1 MPDENLPSGDSPAA
15 TAEASNGV
23 ETPTVKNSS
32 TLAVIVFAFALVLL
46 LVSLTFVSLKG
57 RSHRSSATADEIA
70 SLQAEADALLDAH
83 NRDRA
88 TLGQAPTPEPT
99 ESLEGITTRL
109 QMDMETLV
117 ALAGTY
123 QKMIRQEAAGI
134 SGHESELARS
144 EETCKSLRA
153 EVTRLQAELDRSLAN
168 STDSTRL
175 ARDLTDMQAH
185 RDALTSELAA
195 TRQQLQATA
204 AAVPAE
210 DHADLKRRFDET
222 LRAKEFFE
230 ARVKELENDSSKG
243 K

>member
-1 MPDENLPSGDSPAA
+1 MPDENLPSGDSPAL
-15 TAEASNGV
+15 TTEASNGV
-23 ETPTVKNSS
+23 ETPSIKNSI
-32 TLAVIVFAFALVLL
+32 TLAVTVFAFALVLL
-46 LVSLTFVSLKG
+46 LVSLTFVGLKG
-57 RSHRSSATADEIA
+57 RSQRSSATADEIA
-70 SLQAEADALLDAH
+70 SLRAEADALLDAQ
-83 NRDRA
+83 NRNRA
-88 TLGQAPTPEPT
+88 TLEQAPTQEPT
-99 ESLEGITTRL
+99 DSLEDITTRL
-109 QMDMETLV
+109 QRDMDALV

-134 SGHESELARS
+134 SSRESELVRS
-144 EETCKSLRA
+144 EETCQSLRA
-153 EVTRLQAELDRSLAN
+153 EIARLQAELDRSVAN

-185 RDALTSELAA
+185 RDALASELAA

-222 LRAKEFFE
+222 QRAKEFFE
-230 ARVKELENDSSKG
+230 ARVKELENNPSKG